1 MGFSHMGFLIIPT
14 KIMRLT
20 TLSTENNYS
29 HAAIRVGSGYIL
41 IKDINKHFNSTWNTE
56 LYGIL
61 VSGEYYLLKQWYDR
75 LGEDELKGLPIK
87 INVRFGRLI
96 GEQHPVKIV
105 GIGLN
110 YQDHARDLQTTPPTK
125 YPGCFIKTPNTL
137 TAPGGQLIL
146 PKIAE
151 KTTGEGE
158 LVLVFTKKS
167 RNVPSDQWIDHVAFT
182 ASIDGTIERPFL
194 VGSDSNP
201 RNLTAAKI
209 FDTSFVVGPELISTD
224 ELSTD
229 PMDIEVSTVLNG
241 KVWRKNQVKN
251 MVFKP
256 GFLVEFFT
264 KFATFNPGDMISTG
278 TPGAASLSHGD
289 IISCRIKGLGDF
301 PELYSPV
308 IDLKI
313 DK

>member
-1 MGFSHMGFLIIPT
+1 
-14 KIMRLT
+14 MRLT
-20 TLSTENNYS
+20 SLIAENNHS
-29 HAAIRVGSGYIL
+29 QAAIRVGSGYIL
-41 IKDINKHFNSTWNTE
+41 IKDINKHFKTTWNTE

-61 VSGEYYLLKQWYDR
+61 ALGEYYLLKEWYDQV
-75 LGEDELKGLPIK
+75 GEDALKDLPIN
-87 INVRFGRLI
+87 INVRFGKLI
-96 GEQHPVKIV
+96 GEQQPIKIV

-110 YQDHARDLQTTPPTK
+110 YQDHAKDLNTKAPSK

-137 TAPGGQLIL
+137 TAPGDEFIL

-167 RNVPSDQWIDHVAFT
+167 RNVPSEQWMDHVAFT

-194 VGSDSNP
+194 VGPDSNP
-201 RNLTAAKI
+201 RYLTSAKI
-209 FDTSFVVGPELISTD
+209 FDTSFVVGPELISGD
-224 ELSTD
+224 ELTTD

-264 KFATFNPGDMISTG
+264 KFSTFNPGDMISTG
-278 TPGAASLSHGD
+278 TPGAAPLSHGD
-289 IISCRIKGLGDF
+289 TISCQLKGLGDF
-301 PELYSPV
+301 PELNSPV

-313 DK
+313 KK

>member
-1 MGFSHMGFLIIPT
+1 
-14 KIMRLT
+14 MRLT
-20 TLSTENNYS
+20 SLITENIHS
-29 HAAIRVGSGYIL
+29 QAAIRVGSGYIL
-41 IKDINKHFNSTWNTE
+41 IKDINKYFKTTWNTE

-61 VSGEYYLLKQWYDR
+61 ASGEYNPLKEWLDQW
-75 LGEDELKGLPIK
+75 GEDELKDLPIK
-87 INVRFGRLI
+87 TNVRFGKLI
-96 GEQHPVKIV
+96 GEQKPIKIV

-110 YQDHARDLQTTPPTK
+110 YLDHARDLQTKPPSK

-137 TAPGGQLIL
+137 TAPGDEFIL

-167 RNVPSDQWIDHVAFT
+167 RNVPSEQWMDHVAFT

-194 VGSDSNP
+194 VGPDSNP
-201 RNLTAAKI
+201 RYLTSAKI
-209 FDTSFVVGPELISTD
+209 FDTSFVVGPELISGD
-224 ELSTD
+224 ELTTD

-264 KFATFNPGDMISTG
+264 KFSTFNPGDMISTG
-278 TPGAASLSHGD
+278 TPGAAPLSHGD
-289 IISCRIKGLGDF
+289 TISCQLKGLGDF
-301 PELYSPV
+301 PELNSPV

-313 DK
+313 KK